1 MLLKIF
7 DLAALTTL
15 NSKKQSDLIWKSRT
29 KGMDVSLRDSNCFY
43 DLYSLDNKRR
53 RLEKGEEKENKS
65 WYSLF
70 WYGIRN
76 NKQKASVCYDWG
88 FKHLADSDK

>member
-1 MLLKIF
+1 
-7 DLAALTTL
+7 
-15 NSKKQSDLIWKSRT
+15 
-29 KGMDVSLRDSNCFY
+29 MDVSLRDSNCFY

-70 WYGIRN
+70 
-76 NKQKASVCYDWG
+76 
-88 FKHLADSDK
+88 